1 MADGLGWDAAVPG
14 PGAVC
19 PCHAAAH
26 PPHLPPHPS
35 PERSGRKRAKG
46 EMNGKSANINSCARA
61 IYPEGHAV
69 PLTEVVC
76 VFDADQ
82 VRG

>member
-1 MADGLGWDAAVPG
+1 
-14 PGAVC
+14 
-19 PCHAAAH
+19 
-26 PPHLPPHPS
+26 
-35 PERSGRKRAKG
+35 
-46 EMNGKSANINSCARA
+46 MNGKSANINSCARA